1 MLDLVKDAFLNELSI
16 VFGVVQLSGKRSEGD
31 VVSDLT
37 GHELMGGRKMK
48 LENEALCVEIAEHGA
63 ELTRIYNKRTKEDLL
78 WEGDGRF
85 WKRHAPV
92 LFPNVGKTYRNIMRI
107 NGKEYPTSQHGFARD
122 SEFQCTCAERTR
134 ARFVL
139 SSSEETLRR
148 YPFEFELG
156 IGYELTGEG
165 IRVSW
170 EVRNPLK
177 ETIYFT
183 IGGHPAFRFAGAK
196 EVKEDYMLRFPG
208 KKILHYHL
216 IDPKEEAVD
225 SVSRYDLLLEKEC
238 CVVTEQMFERDALI
252 FDGGQIDEVW
262 LCKKD
267 GTSYV
272 GIRCEGFPNFGI
284 WSVKD
289 APFVCLE
296 PWMGRCDD
304 IGVAGELSQKPNVN
318 VAAPGENFRKEYTI
332 LVG

>member
-1 MLDLVKDAFLNELSI
+1 
-16 VFGVVQLSGKRSEGD
+16 
-31 VVSDLT
+31 
-37 GHELMGGRKMK
+37 MK
-48 LENEALCVEIAEHGA
+48 LENEALYVEIAEHGA
-63 ELTRIYNKRTKEDLL
+63 ELTRIYNKRTGEELL

-122 SEFQCTCAERTR
+122 SEFQCICAEQTKAGFLLASSGETR
-134 ARFVL
+134 Q
-139 SSSEETLRR
+139 R
-148 YPFEFELG
+148 YPFDFELC
-156 IGYELTGEG
+156 IGYELVREG

-170 EVRNPLK
+170 EVRNPSE

-183 IGGHPAFRFAGAK
+183 IGGHPAFRFAGAG
-196 EVKEDYMLRFPG
+196 ERKEDYLLRFPG
-208 KKILHYHL
+208 KESLRYCL
-216 IDPKEEAVD
+216 IDPGEEAVD
-225 SVSRYDLLLEKEC
+225 PVRQYDLRLEKEC
-238 CVVTEQMFERDALI
+238 CIVTEQMFERDALI
-252 FDGGQIDEVW
+252 FDGGQIEEAW
-262 LCKKD
+262 LCRRD
-267 GTSYV
+267 GTPYV

-304 IGVAGELSQKPNVN
+304 IGFAGELSQKPNVN
-318 VAAPGENFRKEYTI
+318 AAAPGETFRKEYRI

>member
-1 MLDLVKDAFLNELSI
+1 
-16 VFGVVQLSGKRSEGD
+16 
-31 VVSDLT
+31 
-37 GHELMGGRKMK
+37 MK
-48 LENEALCVEIAEHGA
+48 LENEALYVEIAEQGA
-63 ELTRIYNKRTKEDLL
+63 ELTRICNKKTNEGLL

-122 SEFQCTCAERTR
+122 SRFKCVCAEQTM

-139 SSSEETLRR
+139 FSSDETRQR
-148 YPFEFELG
+148 YPFDFELY
-156 IGYELTGEG
+156 ISYKLVEEG
-165 IRVSW
+165 IRVTW
-170 EVRNPLK
+170 EVRNPSD
-177 ETIYFT
+177 ETIFFT
-183 IGGHPAFRFAGAK
+183 IGAHPAFRFAGAD

-208 KKILHYHL
+208 KEALHYGL

-225 SVSRYDLLLEKEC
+225 PVRQYDLLLKQEC
-238 CVVTEQMFERDALI
+238 CTVTEQMFERDALI
-252 FDGGQIDEVW
+252 FDGGQIEEVW

-267 GTSYV
+267 GTPYA
-272 GIRCEGFPNFGI
+272 GIRCNGFPNFGI

-304 IGVAGELSQKPNVN
+304 IGFAGELSRKPNVN
-318 VAAPGENFRKEYTI
+318 MAAPGETFVKEYTI